1 MRGWTRFASGMLW
14 AGLLAAGRLAWP
26 CCAVAEDGFEE
37 LFQATAPSV
46 VTIFV
51 ESGGQGSG
59 VILHRDGFIATA
71 AHVVEREGSIEVQF
85 NDESTAAAEIVT
97 LSRTHDLALLKVEE
111 IPASAEVARLGNS
124 GRLEIG
130 QPVFAIGT
138 PRGLRYT
145 MTTGIV
151 SGLRVDHSSS
161 IVLMPDEVL
170 QTDIALNPGNS
181 GGPIFNLDGEVVGIT
196 SYALSS
202 GDSVDNVGLNFAV
215 TSNMVRRRL
224 FERPI
229 PYIGVSLRRIPADV
243 AESLNWPW
251 GECLLVEYVHPG
263 TPADEAGLRGG
274 TIPVTIGDVEVQMGG
289 DVIVRVGE
297 YTPDESE
304 AIHAYL
310 QGLEKGDDLVYEVI
324 REGQTQRIKVQI
336 DRTIEVPSLA
346 RERRRRSDD

>member
-1 MRGWTRFASGMLW
+1 MHLQTWVARGVCWGW
-14 AGLLAAGRLAWP
+14 LLAALRLASP
-26 CCAVAEDGFEE
+26 SCAAAEDNFEG
-37 LFQATAPSV
+37 LFESAAPSV
-46 VTIFV
+46 VTIYV

-59 VILHRDGFIATA
+59 VILHRGGFIATA
-71 AHVVEREGSIEVQF
+71 AHVVEREKSIEVQF
-85 NDESTAAAEIVT
+85 IDETTAPAEIVT

-111 IPASAEVARLGNS
+111 ISDEADVARLGDS
-124 GRLEIG
+124 DALEIG
-130 QPVFAIGT
+130 QPVFAVGT

-151 SGLRVDHSSS
+151 SGLRVDNTSA
-161 IVLMPDEVL
+161 IVLSPDEVL
-170 QTDIALNPGNS
+170 QTDITLNPGNS

-202 GDSVDNVGLNFAV
+202 GDAVENVGLNFAV

-229 PYIGVSLRRIPADV
+229 PYIGVSLRRIPTDV
-243 AESLNWPW
+243 AEALNWPW

-263 TPADEAGLRGG
+263 TPADEAGLQGG

-324 REGQTQRIKVQI
+324 REGQARRVKVRIDSTI
-336 DRTIEVPSLA
+336 DVPALP
-346 RERRRRSDD
+346 RERRRRSED